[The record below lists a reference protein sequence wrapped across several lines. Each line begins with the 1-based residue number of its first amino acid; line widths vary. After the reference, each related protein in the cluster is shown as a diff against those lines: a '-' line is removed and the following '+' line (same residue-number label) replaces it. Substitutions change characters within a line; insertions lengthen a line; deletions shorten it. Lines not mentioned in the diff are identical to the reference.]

1 MDIVASSG
9 ARYFV
14 PTTMHHDGFAIFDTG
29 DATHRSSVYL
39 GPERDFLAEM
49 FDSAKS
55 RHPDLVLGT
64 YVPSL
69 EHPCALL
76 KPFDRIATFLC
87 PSESHEYL
95 V

>member
-29 DATHRSSVYL
+29 NATHRSSVYL

-49 FDSAKS
+49 FDSAKL

-64 YVPSL
+64 
-69 EHPCALL
+69 
-76 KPFDRIATFLC
+76 
-87 PSESHEYL
+87 
-95 V
+95 